1 MNRMLLVLM
10 ALSSMLGVPA
20 AIAQTY
26 TGNLSLASQA
36 EVDAFNYSEVTGS
49 LTISGADIEDLSP
62 LSVLASVGSYIS
74 ISDNTALV
82 VVDGFES
89 LTALGG
95 GLFVYY
101 NPNLISFSGF
111 DALTATG
118 DNIDF
123 WFNDSLADVAGFGSL
138 HTAGWSL
145 EFGGNPALTGIPA
158 FESLQTISSSL
169 FILDNVSLAAITG
182 FGALQFVDW
191 SFQINGNSALGELCG
206 FYDYFSVNNPYTG
219 GGAFSISDNHPNLPN
234 PTAIADVL
242 AAGPCAVPPID
253 PPGAVQLIDGLML
266 EISEMGLPRGASN
279 SMVKALGKAKKS
291 LENGRVDSA
300 LNQLN
305 DLIDD
310 IRSHERRG
318 RIDGATAD
326 HLVDAVLVI
335 NNAINI

>member
-1 MNRMLLVLM
+1 MNRMLLVLL
-10 ALSSMLGVPA
+10 ALSSILSAPA

-36 EVDAFNYSEVTGS
+36 EVDAFSYSEVTGS
-49 LTISGADIEDLSP
+49 LTISGADIEDLSA
-62 LSVLASVGSYIS
+62 LSVLTSVGSYLS
-74 ISDNTALV
+74 IDNNPTLV
-82 VVDGFES
+82 VVDGFEN
-89 LTALGG
+89 LTQLGG

-118 DNIDF
+118 DNVDF
-123 WFNDSLADVAGFGSL
+123 WYNDSLVDVAGFGSL

-169 FILDNVSLAAITG
+169 FILDNNSLAAITG
-182 FGALQFVDW
+182 FGALQHVDW
-191 SFQINGNSALGELCG
+191 SFQINGNAALGELCG
-206 FYDYFSVNNPYTG
+206 LYDYFSANDPYTG

-234 PTAIADVL
+234 PTIIADVL
-242 AAGPCAVPPID
+242 AAGPCAAQETDVPS
-253 PPGAVQLIDGLML
+253 AVQLIDDLIL
-266 EISEMGLPRGASN
+266 EVGEMGLPRGTSN
-279 SMVKALGKAKKS
+279 SMSKALGKAKKS
-291 LENGRVDSA
+291 LESGRVDSA

-310 IRSHERRG
+310 IRAQERRG
-318 RIDGATAD
+318 KIDSATAD
-326 HLVDAVLVI
+326 HLADAVLVI
-335 NNAINI
+335 NSAINT